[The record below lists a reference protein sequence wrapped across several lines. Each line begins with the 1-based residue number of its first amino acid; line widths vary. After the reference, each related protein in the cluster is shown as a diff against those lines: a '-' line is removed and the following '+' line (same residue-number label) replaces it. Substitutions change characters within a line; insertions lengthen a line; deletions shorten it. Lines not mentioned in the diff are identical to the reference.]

1 MGNAVAGEA
10 RGRYIGA
17 VNAMTLQ
24 ERARRENRLLE
35 LVDSTS
41 RGPRRDGLFAV
52 WLLVRVVLDFQLDP
66 PYPDRLQRRRVAA
79 LERRLTSL
87 TLPAPLRR
95 AMSSAM
101 ADLREGATVSPA
113 MVLSQLVAPTRE
125 STSADAADLLTE
137 LARAARTAQSRKT

>member
-1 MGNAVAGEA
+1 LAP
-10 RGRYIGA
+10 
-17 VNAMTLQ
+17 VNAMTSE

-35 LVDSTS
+35 LVDSTA

-66 PYPDRLQRRRVAA
+66 PYPERLQRRRVTA

-95 AMSSAM
+95 AISSAM
-101 ADLREGATVSPA
+101 ADLRDGGTVSPA
-113 MVLSQLVAPTRE
+113 MVLSQLAAPTRE

-137 LARAARTAQSRKT
+137 LARAARPAPSRK